1 MPAKDDPLLAELEA
15 LKKLMILDL
24 LGKGYSQTQIAL
36 TLGIGQASVS
46 RMFPKGAIA
55 KNKAKKEGDS

>member
-1 MPAKDDPLLAELEA
+1 MGASEASIVGELEA

-36 TLGIGQASVS
+36 TIGVGQASIS
-46 RMFPKGAIA
+46 WMFPKGVL
-55 KNKAKKEGDS
+55 AKKPNAE